1 MIQITVKVIT
11 KKEENL
17 TFKKVLQQQFGLAT
31 LKMST
36 VCSVGHTKKKKTKTM
51 RRNVETHE
59 SVRC

>member
-17 TFKKVLQQQFGLAT
+17 TFKKVLQQQFGLET

-36 VCSVGHTKKKKTKTM
+36 VCSVGHTKKNKNNEKKRGNT
-51 RRNVETHE
+51 
-59 SVRC
+59 